1 MSNSYRDLIV
11 WQKAR
16 VLVRDLYSVTR
27 HFPSDER
34 FGLISQVR
42 RAGVSVIANIAEGQ
56 GRNTP
61 GEFLHFLGMAKG
73 SLTELET
80 ELMISDDL
88 GYLRPEEA
96 KDLPTKCDEVS
107 RLLNGLMQ
115 AIAKRNPSSDVST
128 RN

>member
-16 VLVRDLYSVTR
+16 VLVRDVYSATK
-27 HFPSDER
+27 HFPVDER
-34 FGLISQVR
+34 FGLVTQLR
-42 RAGVSVIANIAEGQ
+42 RAGVSVVANIAEGQ

-61 GEFLHFLGMAKG
+61 GEFHHFLGMARG

-80 ELMISDDL
+80 ELIIADDL
-88 GYLRPEEA
+88 GYLKSTEA
-96 KDLPTKCDEVS
+96 KSLPSECDEVS

-115 AIAKRNPSSDVST
+115 AISKPHSST

>member
-1 MSNSYRDLIV
+1 MSNSYRELIV

-16 VLVRDLYSVTR
+16 LLVRDLYSATK

-42 RAGVSVIANIAEGQ
+42 RAGVSVVANIAEGQ

-96 KDLPTKCDEVS
+96 KDLPDRCDEVS
-107 RLLNGLMQ
+107 RVLNGLMQ
-115 AIAKRNPSSDVST
+115 AIAKRNPSSNVST

>member
-16 VLVRDLYSVTR
+16 LLVRDVYSATK
-27 HFPSDER
+27 HFPTDER
-34 FGLISQVR
+34 YGLVSQLR
-42 RAGVSVIANIAEGQ
+42 RAGVSVVANIAEGQ
-56 GRNTP
+56 GRSTP
-61 GEFLHFLGMAKG
+61 GEFHHFLGMAKG

-80 ELMISDDL
+80 ELMIANDL
-88 GYLRPEEA
+88 EYLRPEEA
-96 KDLPTKCDEVS
+96 KDLPAKCDEVA

-115 AIAKRNPSSDVST
+115 AITKPKAPT

>member
-16 VLVRDLYSVTR
+16 IMVRDIYSATK
-27 HFPSDER
+27 HFPADER
-34 FGLISQVR
+34 YGLVSQLR
-42 RAGVSVIANIAEGQ
+42 RAGVSVVANIAEGQ

-61 GEFLHFLGMAKG
+61 GEFSHFLGTAKG

-80 ELMISDDL
+80 ELMIADDL
-88 GYLRPEEA
+88 GYLRPDEA
-96 KDLPTKCDEVS
+96 KELPAKCDEVS

-115 AIAKRNPSSDVST
+115 AISKPKVPT

>member
-16 VLVRDLYSVTR
+16 VLVRDVYSATK
-27 HFPSDER
+27 HFPMDER
-34 FGLISQVR
+34 FGLVSQLR
-42 RAGVSVIANIAEGQ
+42 RAGVSVVANIAEGQ
-56 GRNTP
+56 GRNTS
-61 GEFLHFLGMAKG
+61 GEFHHFLGMAKG

-80 ELMISDDL
+80 ELMIADDL
-88 GYLRPEEA
+88 GYLKPEEA
-96 KDLPTKCDEVS
+96 ESLPSECDEVS

-115 AIAKRNPSSDVST
+115 AIIRPKSST

>member
-16 VLVRDLYSVTR
+16 VLVRDVYSATK

-34 FGLISQVR
+34 FGLISQLR
-42 RAGVSVIANIAEGQ
+42 RAGVSVVANIAEGQ
-56 GRNTP
+56 GRNTT
-61 GEFLHFLGMAKG
+61 GEFQHFLGTAKG

-80 ELMISDDL
+80 ELMIADDL
-88 GYLRPEEA
+88 GYLRPDEA
-96 KDLPTKCDEVS
+96 RDLPAKCNEVS

-115 AIAKRNPSSDVST
+115 AIGKPKSPT